1 MFTYNLSD
9 TEYLVFKT
17 QRDCFEVFSAHE
29 GGGADMKK
37 IATYQGGRWL
47 FESFEQQKM
56 FWFLFNMFKYQ
67 FGKAMKAYSRSL
79 VEKPQTYVFTCAKR
93 RFDIKVQK
101 IKRGWDNWFYGLY
114 SKR

>member
-17 QRDCFEVFSAHE
+17 QRDCFELFSAHE

-37 IATYQGGRWL
+37 IAIYKGGRWV
-47 FESFEQQKM
+47 FESYEQQKM
-56 FWFLFNMFKYQ
+56 FWFLFNMFKNQ
-67 FGKAMKAYSRSL
+67 FGKALKSYSRATT
-79 VEKPQTYVFTCAKR
+79 EKPQTYVFTCAKR
-93 RFDIKVQK
+93 RFDIKIQK

-114 SKR
+114 GK

>member
-1 MFTYNLSD
+1 MFTYNLSE

-17 QRDCFEVFSAHE
+17 QRDCFELFSAHE

-37 IATYQGGRWL
+37 IATYKGGRWL

-56 FWFLFNMFKYQ
+56 FWFLFDMFKYK
-67 FGKAMKAYSRSL
+67 FGKAMKAYSRSTE
-79 VEKPQTYVFTCAKR
+79 EKPQTYVFTCAKR

-114 SKR
+114 SK